1 MTGRIRQ
8 RLRDGPYR
16 PRPRT
21 RYARSGALRIAYEL
35 HRPLLH
41 RRLLRRR
48 HRPWLLLVQGL
59 GYDRAG
65 WDPVVPALRR
75 HFRLVLH
82 DNRGS
87 GASDLSPLPFSVTD
101 LARDA
106 VAVLDAAGIE
116 RAHVLGV
123 SLGGM
128 IAQEVAAGYPD
139 RVDRLVL
146 GCTTPGW
153 PSGYPMPSASL
164 SLVAR
169 ARSMPPDEATRVFT
183 ENALA
188 PDTVARRPELV
199 ARLLRHRAAR
209 PHDAAGWAMLNSAG
223 ARYYGGR
230 RAMSIRA
237 RTLVLHGA
245 DDLVVDP
252 RNATLLAERIPHA
265 QLRMLPGLGH
275 LFFWERPGAL
285 TEPVSEFLLDD
296 TAVPGVLHTGA
307 VGDDGE
313 EHAR

>member
-1 MTGRIRQ
+1 VRRRLGRALAQ

-21 RYARSGALRIAYEL
+21 RYARSGALRLAYEV
-35 HRPLLH
+35 HRPWLWG
-41 RRLLRRR
+41 RQ
-48 HRPWLLLVQGL
+48 RPWLLLVQGL

-65 WDPVVPALRR
+65 WDPVVPGLRR

-87 GASDLSPLPFSVTD
+87 GASDRSATPFSVTD

-128 IAQEVAAGYPD
+128 IAQEVAIGFPD

-153 PSGYPMPSASL
+153 PSGYPMPSATL
-164 SLVAR
+164 SLLAR
-169 ARSMPPDEATRVFT
+169 GRTLSPAESARRFT
-183 ENALA
+183 QNALA
-188 PDTVARRPELV
+188 PGTVAQHPELV

-209 PHDAAGWAMLNSAG
+209 PHDAAGWAMLNAAG
-223 ARYYGGR
+223 ARYYGGT
-230 RAMSIRA
+230 RATTIRA
-237 RTLVLHGA
+237 ATLVLHGT

-252 RNATLLAERIPHA
+252 RNGALLADRIPHA
-265 QLRMLPGLGH
+265 RLHELPGLGH
-275 LFFWERPGAL
+275 LFFWERPAAL
-285 TEPVSEFLLDD
+285 TEPVSAFLLDD
-296 TAVPGVLHTGA
+296 AAAADVPHTGA
-307 VGDDGE
+307 VSDDGE
-313 EHAR
+313 EQVR

>member
-1 MTGRIRQ
+1 VRGRIRQ

-16 PRPRT
+16 LRPRT
-21 RYARSGALRIAYEL
+21 RHARSGALRIAYEL
-35 HRPLLH
+35 HRPLL
-41 RRLLRRR
+41 RRR
-48 HRPWLLLVQGL
+48 RKPWLLLVQGL
-59 GYDRAG
+59 GYDRTG

-75 HFRLVLH
+75 HFRLVLA

-87 GASDLSPLPFSVTD
+87 GSSDRSPRAFSVSD

-128 IAQEVAAGYPD
+128 IAQEVAVGHPD

-169 ARSMPPDEATRVFT
+169 ARTMPPGEATRAFT

-188 PDTVARRPELV
+188 PGTVAQRPELV
-199 ARLLRHRAAR
+199 DRLLRHRAAR
-209 PHDAAGWAMLNSAG
+209 PHDATGWAMLNAAG

-230 RAMSIRA
+230 RAMRIRA
-237 RTLVLHGA
+237 QTLVLHGT

-252 RNATLLAERIPHA
+252 RNGALLAERIPHA

-275 LFFWERPGAL
+275 LFFWERPAAL
-285 TEPVSEFLLDD
+285 TEPVSAFLLDEG
-296 TAVPGVLHTGA
+296 AAPGVLHTGA
-307 VGDDGE
+307 VGDGE
-313 EHAR
+313 EQGR

>member
-1 MTGRIRQ
+1 VRRRLAQ

-21 RYARSGALRIAYEL
+21 RYARSGTLRIAYEV
-35 HRPLLH
+35 HRPW
-41 RRLLRRR
+41 LRPR

-59 GYDRAG
+59 GFDRAG

-87 GASDLSPLPFSVTD
+87 GSSDPSARPFSVTD

-128 IAQEVAAGYPD
+128 IAQEVAIGYPG

-153 PSGYPMPSASL
+153 PSGHAMPAASL
-164 SLVAR
+164 SLLAR
-169 ARSMPPDEATRVFT
+169 GRTLPPDEAVRRFT

-188 PDTVARRPELV
+188 PVTVAQRPQLV
-199 ARLLRHRAAR
+199 ARLLRHRASR
-209 PHDAAGWAMLNSAG
+209 PQDAAGWAMLNAAG
-223 ARYYGGR
+223 ARYYGGT
-230 RAMSIRA
+230 RATTIRA
-237 RTLVLHGA
+237 RTLVLHGT
-245 DDLVVDP
+245 DDQVVDP
-252 RNATLLAERIPHA
+252 RNGTLLAERIPDA

-275 LFFWERPGAL
+275 LFFWERPAAL
-285 TEPVSEFLLDD
+285 TEPVSAFLLDD
-296 TAVPGVLHTGA
+296 VAAPGVPHTGA
-307 VGDDGE
+307 VSDDGE
-313 EHAR
+313 EHVR